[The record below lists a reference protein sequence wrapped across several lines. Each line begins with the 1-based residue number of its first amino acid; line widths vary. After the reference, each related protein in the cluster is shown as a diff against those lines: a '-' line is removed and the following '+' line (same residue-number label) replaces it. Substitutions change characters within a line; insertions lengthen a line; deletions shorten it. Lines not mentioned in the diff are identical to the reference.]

1 MPSTSSSSQA
11 STKNQSKDS
20 VKKSP
25 FGVTDDNESII
36 YGSSPVPKLVST
48 TKNGE
53 VHLGSK
59 KLPYLLSKSRKSSFS
74 RKQIDPLRPRKLST
88 DFTCSGTS
96 QLSLTKCSNTRSSY
110 RSVLQRGLTFTIS
123 TSRKYQI

>member
-53 VHLGSK
+53 VNLGSK
-59 KLPYLLSKSRKSSFS
+59 SYHICYRKVGNHPFQGNKLILYVHASS
-74 RKQIDPLRPRKLST
+74 Q
-88 DFTCSGTS
+88 
-96 QLSLTKCSNTRSSY
+96 
-110 RSVLQRGLTFTIS
+110 
-123 TSRKYQI
+123 